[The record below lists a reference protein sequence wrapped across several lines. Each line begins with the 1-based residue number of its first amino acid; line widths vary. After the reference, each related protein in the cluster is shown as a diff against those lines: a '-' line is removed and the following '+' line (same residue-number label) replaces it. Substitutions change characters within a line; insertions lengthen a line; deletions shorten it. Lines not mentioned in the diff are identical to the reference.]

1 MIEDQDEEVALLEE
15 SKRVPN
21 YLTSSFH
28 HFSHIFG
35 VSKLHVHIVD
45 KQPTRLGIDINIL
58 LLSILLTH
66 IFKYF

>member
-21 YLTSSFH
+21 YLTTSFH

-35 VSKLHVHIVD
+35 VINTTAFEYVFCKSLAIF
-45 KQPTRLGIDINIL
+45 DIESN
-58 LLSILLTH
+58 
-66 IFKYF
+66 